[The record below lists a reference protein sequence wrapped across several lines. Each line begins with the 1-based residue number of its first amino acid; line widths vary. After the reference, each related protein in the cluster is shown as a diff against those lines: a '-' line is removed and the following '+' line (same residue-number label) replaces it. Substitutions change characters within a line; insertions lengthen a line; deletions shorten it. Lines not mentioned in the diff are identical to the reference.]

1 MGSPMWHRFRTM
13 CRKEMIWNA
22 VLLKAGQES
31 TPGFARLFVC
41 LFLTLPFF
49 PDHAFLLRMD
59 TKIIRKVSTLREH
72 SSLKKAEPRFCGGLG
87 PGFTTAICTV
97 CLGG

>member
-1 MGSPMWHRFRTM
+1 MLFF
-13 CRKEMIWNA
+13 
-22 VLLKAGQES
+22 
-31 TPGFARLFVC
+31 FAQNN
-41 LFLTLPFF
+41 
-49 PDHAFLLRMD
+49 

-72 SSLKKAEPRFCGGLG
+72 SSLKTAEPRFCGGLG